1 MPSPRVLSP
10 YSEVVGAVVTPQAI
24 SALFKDFSDCLML
37 KGLVTCVKRYFRLTG
52 DAEFRGSSRAAS
64 VHYQFTIF

>member
-64 VHYQFTIF
+64 VHYQCTIF